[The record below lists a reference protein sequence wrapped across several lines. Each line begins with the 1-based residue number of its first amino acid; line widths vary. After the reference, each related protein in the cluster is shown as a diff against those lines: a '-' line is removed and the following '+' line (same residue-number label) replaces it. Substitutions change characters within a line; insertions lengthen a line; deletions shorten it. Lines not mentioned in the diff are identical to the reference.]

1 VSVDRTGRTTAEFD
15 PREDRYGDG
24 TEAGRDRPS
33 NVSTVRSYRTHGIAL
48 TATASVTLAVIALVS
63 GVANAEPKPTLQ
75 EAKRQVAELRHQAEV
90 AGEAANDLRDD
101 MTAAQRRVAAVN
113 RGIAKQSKQVDAIRS
128 QIAALAVANYQQS
141 GMTTTAQLLLS
152 ADPDQFLTQA
162 STARAFAGQQ
172 SAILQRFQTAQGRLN
187 DLQAAAQTELNALN
201 AVKAKQDALKK
212 ELQADLDKAEKVLG
226 KLSDTER
233 RRLEQEAEDAARRA
247 RSQRPDRSSDRPDI
261 PSAGSGN
268 GAVAVDYAMNQLGDP
283 YSWGADGPDSFDC
296 SGLTMAAWRRAGVSL
311 SHSSRA
317 QYDEGQHVSKSE
329 LRPGD
334 LVFYYSPISHVAIY
348 IGNGKIIHAPH
359 EGATVEIA
367 PMDEM
372 PFAGANRPG

>member
-1 VSVDRTGRTTAEFD
+1 MSIG
-15 PREDRYGDG
+15 
-24 TEAGRDRPS
+24 
-33 NVSTVRSYRTHGIAL
+33 RSYRTQGIAL
-48 TATASVTLAVIALVS
+48 TATASVTLAALTIVA
-63 GVANAEPKPTLQ
+63 GVANADPKPTLD
-75 EAKRQVAELRHQAEV
+75 EARTQVAELRHKAEV

-101 MTAAQRRVAAVN
+101 ITAAQRRVTAVDQ
-113 RGIAKQSKQVDAIRS
+113 GIAKQTKQVDAIRS

-172 SAILQRFQTAQGRLN
+172 NAVLQRFQTAQGKLT
-187 DLQAAAQTELNALN
+187 DLQVAAQTELNALH
-201 AVKAKQDALKK
+201 AVQSKQDALKK

-226 KLSDTER
+226 KLSADER
-233 RRLEQEAEDAARRA
+233 RRLDQEAADAARRA
-247 RSQRPDRSSDRPDI
+247 RSQRPTRDSDRPSY
-261 PSAGSGN
+261 PVPGSGR
-268 GAVAVDYAMNQLGDP
+268 GKIALEYAMNQLGDP

-329 LRPGD
+329 LQPGD
-334 LVFYYSPISHVAIY
+334 LVFFYSPISHVAIY
-348 IGNGKIIHAPH
+348 MGDGKIVHAPH
-359 EGATVEIA
+359 EGASVEIA
-367 PMDEM
+367 PMSEM
-372 PFAGANRPG
+372 PYAGANRPG